1 MMPET
6 LNASARLLRGFAVDF
21 LTSHDLGAVES
32 IMDPA
37 YRLTIGGHV
46 LDGREKSYRPAI
58 ASLFDQF
65 PGLCVTVHDVMLA
78 PDAVA
83 LRFTEHGVSAKQPGG
98 AAAWAGVALFR
109 IEDGRLHCGWAEE
122 DYLARKR
129 QLKTGRCDPIGPPHA
144 APWDAR
150 CEAADASTEEAVRR
164 WLSDP
169 AACLA
174 PGPVE
179 EVSAEGPRFAAL
191 VSVAAPLHSTLTAL
205 VSAGERAAF
214 YLECSGSYAGGF
226 DDIDAALTG
235 APVILRMAG
244 LATVRHGQVT
254 RAQVVADR
262 LGLHRQLLDAGR
274 SGSRAGADR

>member
-1 MMPET
+1 MTET
-6 LNASARLLRGFAVDF
+6 LSASARLLRGFAIDL

-46 LDGREKSYRPAI
+46 IDGREQSYRPAI
-58 ASLFDQF
+58 ATLFEQF

-83 LRFTEHGVSAKQPGG
+83 LRFTEHGASAKPPGG

-109 IEDGRLHCGWAEE
+109 VEEGRLRCGWAEE

-129 QLKTGRCDPIGPPHA
+129 QLKSGRCDPIGPPHA
-144 APWDAR
+144 APWDAK
-150 CEAADASTEEAVRR
+150 CEPAEASTEDAVRR

-169 AACLA
+169 AASLR

-179 EVSAEGPRFAAL
+179 EVSAEGPRFAELLSVSSPLRSKL
-191 VSVAAPLHSTLTAL
+191 VAL

-214 YLECSGSYAGGF
+214 YLECVGPYAGGF
-226 DDIDAALTG
+226 GDIDASLTG
-235 APVILRMAG
+235 TPVILRMAG
-244 LATVRHGQVT
+244 LATVRQGQVT
-254 RAQVVADR
+254 QAQVVADR

>member
-6 LNASARLLRGFAVDF
+6 LNASARLLRAFAVDF
-21 LTSHDLGAVES
+21 LTSHDLDAVES

-37 YRLTIGGHV
+37 YCLTIGGYA

-58 ASLFDQF
+58 ASLFEQF
-65 PGLCVTVHDVMLA
+65 PGLCVTVHDVMLG
-78 PDAVA
+78 PDAAA
-83 LRFTEHGVSAKQPGG
+83 LRFTEHGAPAKQPGG
-98 AAAWAGVALFR
+98 TAAWAGVALFR
-109 IEDGRLHCGWAEE
+109 IEAGRLRCGWAEE

-129 QLKTGRCDPIGPPHA
+129 QLKTGRCDPIEAPHA
-144 APWDAR
+144 APWDAS
-150 CEAADASTEEAVRR
+150 CEPAEASTEDAVRR

-169 AACLA
+169 AACLR

-191 VSVAAPLHSTLTAL
+191 VSAAAPLRSNLTAL

-214 YLECSGSYAGGF
+214 YLECCGSYAGGF

-235 APVILRMAG
+235 TPVILRMAG
-244 LATVRHGQVT
+244 LATVRQAEVAQ
-254 RAQVVADR
+254 AQVVADR
-262 LGLHRQLLDAGR
+262 LGLHRQLLDARR
-274 SGSRAGADR
+274 SGSRAGSAG